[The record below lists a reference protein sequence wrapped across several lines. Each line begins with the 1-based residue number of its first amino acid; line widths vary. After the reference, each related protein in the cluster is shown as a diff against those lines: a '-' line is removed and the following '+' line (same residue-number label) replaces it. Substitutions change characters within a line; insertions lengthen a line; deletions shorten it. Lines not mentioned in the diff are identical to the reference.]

1 MKFLKGRIT
10 ANLEPM
16 LDDLSILGTNGAAI
30 SFDAILDT
38 GFNGSLVLPRKIGR
52 RARLTPFNRTQY
64 QLADGSIV
72 QDILYRGTLQVAGR
86 RIDVLLSLTDA
97 QMGLV
102 GMEIITGRVA
112 TFDLRKMTVDVKH

>member
-1 MKFLKGRIT
+1 MSFLKGRIT

-16 LDDLSILGTNGAAI
+16 LDGVSILGTNGAGI
-30 SFDAILDT
+30 PFDAILDT
-38 GFNGSLVLPRKIGR
+38 GLNGSIVLPRKIGR

-64 QLADGSIV
+64 QLADGSVV
-72 QDILYRGTLQVAGR
+72 QDILYRGALQVAGR

-97 QMGLV
+97 EVGLV

-112 TFDLRKMTVDVKH
+112 TFNLRKMTVDVK